1 MSDRLDP
8 REESSIFS
16 TEDVPK
22 DTQSHIKFISDIQ
35 MHELHTST
43 GANCIDFKEE
53 FAVWK

>member
-22 DTQSHIKFISDIQ
+22 DTHSHIKFISDIQ

-43 GANCIDFKEE
+43 GANGSDFKEE
-53 FAVWK
+53 FAVRK

>member
-1 MSDRLDP
+1 MSNSLDP

-22 DTQSHIKFISDIQ
+22 DNHSHITFISDIQ

-43 GANCIDFKEE
+43 GANGSGFKEE
-53 FAVWK
+53 FAVRK

>member
-22 DTQSHIKFISDIQ
+22 DTHSHIKFISDIQ
-35 MHELHTST
+35 MHKLHTST

-53 FAVWK
+53 FAV